1 MSGLPGADG
10 WRRKRMNKP
19 KNADEMRELLG
30 KTIFSTRKEAE
41 KALAEME
48 DKKNG

>member
-1 MSGLPGADG
+1 
-10 WRRKRMNKP
+10 MNKP

-30 KTIFSTRKEAE
+30 KPIFSTREEAE

-48 DKKNG
+48 DTK